1 MDGARCRF
9 RAIASTL
16 IRECDGRQV
25 IDMMAE
31 LVADLKSIQTDCAA
45 LQPTNGSLAG

>member
-9 RAIASTL
+9 RATASTL

-25 IDMMAE
+25 TTDMIAR
-31 LVADLKSIQTDCAA
+31 LVADLQSIQTDVRSAS
-45 LQPTNGSLAG
+45 TN

>member
-9 RAIASTL
+9 RATASTL

-25 IDMMAE
+25 IDMIAE
-31 LVADLKSIQTDCAA
+31 LVADLQSIQTDVRSA
-45 LQPTNGSLAG
+45 